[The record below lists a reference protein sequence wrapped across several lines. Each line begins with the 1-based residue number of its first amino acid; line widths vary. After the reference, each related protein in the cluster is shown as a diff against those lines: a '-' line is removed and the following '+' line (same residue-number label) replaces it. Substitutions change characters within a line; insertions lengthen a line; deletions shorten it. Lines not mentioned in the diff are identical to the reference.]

1 MNPRDPNVQQLQLV
15 ARALGHL
22 REKLVFVG
30 GCATGILITDDARPP
45 VRATQDVDLIA
56 EITTKAKLYELG
68 SELRNLGFQEDQTAN
83 VVCRWRLGNLKVD
96 IMPSSEGVMN
106 FSNRWYTDA
115 IRESVSV
122 VLPDSTPIRL
132 ITAPYFIATKL
143 EAFHDRGKEDYLSHD
158 MEDILNVI
166 DGRPEIIREI
176 SRNFQ
181 MSPGRKQMSARIDI
195 SIVWETRYK
204 LDEAKSTA
212 KRAMEAGKS
221 RIAQKYSKNEY
232 ALWDALKES

>member
-15 ARALGHL
+15 AQALGHL
-22 REKLVFVG
+22 RERLVFVG

-56 EITTKAKLYELG
+56 EITTRAKLYELG
-68 SELRNLGFQEDQTAN
+68 SELRNLGFQEDQTAD
-83 VVCRWRLGNLKVD
+83 VICRWRPGNLKVD
-96 IMPSSEGVMN
+96 IMPSSDEVMN

-122 VLPDSTPIRL
+122 VLPDSTSIRL

-143 EAFHDRGKEDYLSHD
+143 EAFHDRGKGDYLSHD

-166 DGRPEIIREI
+166 DGRPEITREI
-176 SRNFQ
+176 SEQQGEIAAYLKTEFDELISDNLFIETLP
-181 MSPGRKQMSARIDI
+181 SHFLPGP
-195 SIVWETRYK
+195 
-204 LDEAKSTA
+204 LDQQRVPILFGRLREI
-212 KRAMEAGKS
+212 AG
-221 RIAQKYSKNEY
+221 
-232 ALWDALKES
+232 L